1 MESQNANL
9 SKESK
14 KEGATLGI
22 LFVLQA
28 CYTGTGEGRD
38 GSIPA
43 KYIGKALLLAL

>member
-1 MESQNANL
+1 MQF
-9 SKESK
+9 